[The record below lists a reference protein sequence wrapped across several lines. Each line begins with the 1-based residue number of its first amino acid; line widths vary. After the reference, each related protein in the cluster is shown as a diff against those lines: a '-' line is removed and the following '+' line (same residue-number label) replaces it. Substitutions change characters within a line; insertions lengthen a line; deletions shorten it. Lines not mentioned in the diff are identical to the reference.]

1 MTDRR
6 YLKFNE
12 SSPGRKRDK
21 KRGGGGENKK
31 KITTHTPGKK
41 NSFVLESVSRVD
53 FIRNQ
58 Q

>member
-31 KITTHTPGKK
+31 KLQHTPPEKRIRLFWK
-41 NSFVLESVSRVD
+41 VSAE
-53 FIRNQ
+53 
-58 Q
+58 